1 MRSFTQVPLIWTNSP
16 ALINTARPTTV
27 TRSLWPLALTRST
40 QNPFS
45 GLWNV
50 TRSTRPARASLA
62 VVWAIVATSFAPF
75 PESASA
81 ALLTGGMMDRPTL
94 VRDGGSSITLSQ
106 TTELTRVKARIKAL
120 AEKTVSNGCT
130 EAEAMA
136 AAEMVGRLLE
146 RYALSM
152 EEIDVREAHCVRV
165 EVPIG
170 GRQRR
175 PIDSCV
181 PSIARFCDC
190 KVWISRDDDVPS
202 YVFFGFESDTALAS
216 YLYSLINHA
225 MRTELEV
232 FRAAHPQLRA
242 TRLRDAS
249 KSFQQGMAVRIADR
263 LDHMH
268 QTRDANVAAQRST
281 GTALMLIKHRVVED
295 AFRETEIRL
304 VSAGSLTRARVNGAF
319 RHGMAA
325 GDRVNLNRPVQG
337 VGNTLL
343 P

>member
-1 MRSFTQVPLIWTNSP
+1 
-16 ALINTARPTTV
+16 
-27 TRSLWPLALTRST
+27 
-40 QNPFS
+40 
-45 GLWNV
+45 
-50 TRSTRPARASLA
+50 
-62 VVWAIVATSFAPF
+62 
-75 PESASA
+75 
-81 ALLTGGMMDRPTL
+81 
-94 VRDGGSSITLSQ
+94 LSQ

-152 EEIDVREAHCVRV
+152 EEIDVREALCVRV

-175 PIDSCV
+175 PIDGCV
-181 PSIARFCDC
+181 TSIARFCDC
-190 KVWISRDDDVPS
+190 KVWISRDGDVPS
-202 YVFFGFESDTALAS
+202 YVFFGFESDTTLAS

-225 MRTELEV
+225 MWTELEA
-232 FRAAHPQLRA
+232 FRATHPQLRA
-242 TRLRDAS
+242 TRLRSAS
-249 KSFQQGMAVRIADR
+249 KSFQQGMAVRIAGR

-268 QTRDANVAAQRST
+268 QARDVNVAAQRST
-281 GTALMLIKHRVVED
+281 GTALMLIKHRVVDD

-304 VSAGSLTRARVNGAF
+304 VSAGSLTRARVNRAF
-319 RHGMAA
+319 RHGLVA
-325 GDRVNLNRPVQG
+325 GDRVNINRPVQG
-337 VGNTLL
+337 AGNPLL